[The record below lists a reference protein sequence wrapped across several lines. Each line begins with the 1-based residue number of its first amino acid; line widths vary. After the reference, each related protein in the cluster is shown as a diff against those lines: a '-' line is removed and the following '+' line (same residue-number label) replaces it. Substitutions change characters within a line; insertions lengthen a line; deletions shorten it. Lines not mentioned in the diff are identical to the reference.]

1 MGTAAV
7 AAWGLYSAFNLP
19 IDAVPD
25 ITNNQVQVVTTA
37 PALAP
42 QEVEQFITY
51 PVELAMA
58 NLAGVEEVRS
68 VSRYG
73 LSVVTVV
80 FGDNVDNLAA
90 RQRVNEQIDQAA
102 GQIPPGIERPGL
114 MPITTGLGE
123 IYQYT
128 LEVDPRYTYDL
139 AELRSIHDW
148 QIKRQLSGIPGV
160 VELSSFGGKLKQYE
174 VAVNPDRLSEVGLT
188 MADVFDAVAQG
199 NQNAGGA
206 YIEKS
211 EEAWYIRLEGLYQT
225 TSDIEQVALRS
236 PVLGTP
242 VLVRDIAKVGFG
254 AAPRYGA
261 LTRDGKGEA
270 VGGIFLM
277 LKGANSYEVTQ
288 AIEDR
293 MAQIAPSLPP
303 GIRIEPYL
311 NRSDLVGRAL
321 STVSR
326 NLIEGG
332 LIVVFVLILL
342 LGNLRAGL
350 VVASVIPLSLLFA
363 LACMRLA
370 GVSANLM
377 SLGAIDFGIVVDGA
391 VIVVEA
397 VMAAMHGKARMP
409 SVERDEVVARSA
421 GAIYQSAAFGV
432 LIILVVF
439 VPILSLTGIEGKMF
453 RPMAQTVGFAL
464 IGALIFS
471 VTYVPALA
479 ALVLKPGERENRSE
493 RVMHQLRLRY
503 ESVLQR
509 ALNRGGSILSV
520 ALALFVGALL
530 LFQQLGSVFIPSL
543 EEGDLAMQLS
553 IPTGSNL
560 GEMTR
565 ITTQAEQRLMAKFP
579 EVTHV
584 VSKIGTAEVPTDPMP
599 MEAADVM
606 ILLKPKSEWTSAET
620 REELVALME
629 AELANVWG
637 AVFEFTQPIQLRFN
651 ELISGSKSDIA
662 LQLYGDD
669 LDTLAVIAARM
680 AAAVEGIPG
689 AADVKVEATQGMRFH
704 RWVPDRQAMAYY
716 GITLNQVSQAI
727 EHGFAGGIAGTV
739 YEGQKRFDVAVRLD
753 SSSRSDAAAGSVL
766 LRGANGDLVPL
777 TAVAQR
783 IETVGPSQIS
793 RSQTSRRISVGINV
807 RERDVASVV
816 SDIETK
822 LATSVALPT
831 GYRLHIGG
839 DFENLRAAVARLQ
852 VAVPVALV
860 LIFVLLYF
868 TFRSAAY
875 AVVIFSAIPLS
886 AVGGVAFLAL
896 RGMPF
901 SISAGIGFIALFGVV
916 VLNGIVLASRVRD
929 LSTEGLPWREAVVR
943 GSADRLRAVLMTAT
957 VAALGFVPMAFSTS
971 AGAEVQ
977 KPLATVVIGGL
988 VSATLLTLGVLP
1000 LLLLRFER
1008 WLNKGM
1014 VTVLLVGF
1022 AAFGVSAQQAP
1033 SPGGSQQAPGLGEAQ
1048 MAPSLDEAVRS
1059 AIKVHASAQL
1069 AVLEVA
1075 RAKAEPSVVLGNGQL
1090 TAQYGQMNAADLDR
1104 YVSYEQPLGSIAQHV
1119 ARSQRNA
1126 AAVDW
1131 KEAQAEAQLRA
1142 VERDVTLLV
1151 AEYDVTRGRLEFA
1164 ERIHSQLSR
1173 DAGRIQA
1180 RVDAGEWS
1188 ATEGRSAQLALDQW
1202 QVTLARLEAQLQ
1214 DLVADLATATGL
1226 AWPLA
1231 PQALTPQAML
1241 LDADTTLHPALLAA
1255 LEGAQRTAQAEA
1267 RLAGA
1272 EAWSPQWSVG
1282 GFRQELEKVP
1292 GFQGV
1297 VVGMSVPLDPAA
1309 QARRRQ
1315 SRISSA
1321 MAEVETEYGARQMR
1335 QDFAAQRANAARWAL
1350 RAPREAD
1357 WTKLRLLFEGLSAQL
1372 REGEV
1377 NFYEYRLA
1385 QSGAWDLAQAHFDAE
1400 LAARSAACQVRFYQS
1415 SHPSL

>member
-1 MGTAAV
+1 MLIFMGTAAIAV
-7 AAWGLYSAFNLP
+7 WGLYSAINLP

-25 ITNNQVQVVTTA
+25 ITNNQVQIVTTA

-58 NLAGVEEVRS
+58 NLAGIEEVRS

-80 FGDNVDNLAA
+80 FGDEVNNMAA
-90 RQRVNEQIDQAA
+90 RQRVNEQIDRAA

-128 LEVDPRYTYDL
+128 LEVDAQHHYDL
-139 AELRSIHDW
+139 TELRSIHDW

-160 VELSSFGGKLKQYE
+160 VEISSFGGKLKQYE
-174 VAVNPDRLSEVGLT
+174 VAVNPTRLSEVGLT
-188 MADVFDAVAQG
+188 MTEVYDAVAQG

-211 EEAWYIRLEGLYQT
+211 EEAWYIRLEGLYQNL
-225 TSDIEQVALRS
+225 SDIEQVALRS
-236 PVLGTP
+236 PLLGTP
-242 VLVRDIAKVGFG
+242 VLVRDVAVVGFG

-277 LKGANSYEVTQ
+277 LKGANSYDVTQ
-288 AIEDR
+288 AIEER
-293 MAQIAPSLPP
+293 IAQIASSLPP
-303 GIRIEPYL
+303 GIHIKPYL

-321 STVSR
+321 NTVSR

-363 LACMRLA
+363 LACMRMT

-397 VMAAMHGKARMP
+397 VMAALHGKARMH
-409 SVERDEVVARSA
+409 SVERDQLVARSA

-464 IGALIFS
+464 IGALLFS

-479 ALVLKPGERENRSE
+479 ALVLKPRERENRSE
-493 RVMHQLRLRY
+493 RVMYQLRIRY
-503 ESVLQR
+503 ESMLNR
-509 ALNRGGSILSV
+509 ALNRGGSIISV
-520 ALALFVGALL
+520 AVALFVGAAVV
-530 LFQQLGSVFIPSL
+530 FQQLGSVFIPSL

-560 GEMTR
+560 DEMMR
-565 ITTQAEQRLMAKFP
+565 ITTQAEQRLMEKFP
-579 EVTHV
+579 EVAHV

-629 AELANVWG
+629 AELSNVWG

-669 LDTLAVIAARM
+669 LDTLAVLAARM

-689 AADVKVEATQGMRFH
+689 AADVKVEATQGMRFY
-704 RWVPDRQAMAYY
+704 RWVPDRQAMAYF
-716 GITLNQVSQAI
+716 GLSLSDVSQAI

-753 SSSRSDAAAGSVL
+753 SASRYDASAGSVM
-766 LRGANGDLVPL
+766 LRSTSGELVPL

-793 RSQTSRRISVGINV
+793 RSQASRRISVGVNV

-816 SDIETK
+816 ADIETK
-822 LATSVALPT
+822 LARTLALPT

-839 DFENLRAAVARLQ
+839 DFENLRAAIARLQ

-860 LIFVLLYF
+860 LIFVLLYIAF
-868 TFRSAAY
+868 GSAAY
-875 AVVIFSAIPLS
+875 AAVIFSAIPLS

-929 LSTEGLPWREAVVR
+929 LSAEGLPWREAVVR
-943 GSADRLRAVLMTAT
+943 GSADRLRAVIMTAT

-1000 LLLLRFER
+1000 LLLLWFER
-1008 WLNKGM
+1008 WLNKSALAVM
-1014 VTVLLVGF
+1014 LVGF
-1022 AAFGVSAQQAP
+1022 ATLGLSAQHT
-1033 SPGGSQQAPGLGEAQ
+1033 
-1048 MAPSLDEAVRS
+1048 PSLSEAVR
-1059 AIKVHASAQL
+1059 AAHKVHASAQL
-1069 AVLEVA
+1069 AQLEV
-1075 RAKAEPSVVLGNGQL
+1075 RMAKAEANVVLGSGQL
-1090 TAQYGQMNAADLDR
+1090 TGQYGQMNSVDYDR

-1119 ARSQRNA
+1119 ARGQRNTA
-1126 AAVDW
+1126 AIYW
-1131 KEAQAEAQLRA
+1131 KEAQAETQLRA
-1142 VERDVTLLV
+1142 VERDVALMV
-1151 AEYDVTRGRLEFA
+1151 AEYVVTHGRLEFA
-1164 ERIHSQLSR
+1164 ARIHTQLSR
-1173 DAGRIQA
+1173 DAVRIQA

-1202 QVTLARLEAQLQ
+1202 QVTLTRLEAQLQ
-1214 DLVADLATATGL
+1214 DVVADLTTATGL
-1226 AWPLA
+1226 EWPLV
-1231 PQALTPQAML
+1231 PQMLTPQAIII
-1241 LDADTTLHPALLAA
+1241 DADTALHPALLAA
-1255 LEGAQRTAQAEA
+1255 LEGAQRTAQAEV

-1292 GFQGV
+1292 GFQGL

-1335 QDFAAQRANAARWAL
+1335 QDFAAQRANAVRWAL
-1350 RAPREAD
+1350 RAPREED
-1357 WTKLRLLFEGLSAQL
+1357 WTRLRLLFDGLSAQL
-1372 REGEV
+1372 LEGEV

-1385 QSGAWDLAQAHFDAE
+1385 QSGAWDLAQAYYDAE
-1400 LAARSAACQVRFYQS
+1400 LAARSVACQVRFYQS

>member
-1 MGTAAV
+1 
-7 AAWGLYSAFNLP
+7 
-19 IDAVPD
+19 
-25 ITNNQVQVVTTA
+25 
-37 PALAP
+37 
-42 QEVEQFITY
+42 
-51 PVELAMA
+51 
-58 NLAGVEEVRS
+58 
-68 VSRYG
+68 
-73 LSVVTVV
+73 
-80 FGDNVDNLAA
+80 
-90 RQRVNEQIDQAA
+90 
-102 GQIPPGIERPGL
+102 
-114 MPITTGLGE
+114 
-123 IYQYT
+123 
-128 LEVDPRYTYDL
+128 
-139 AELRSIHDW
+139 
-148 QIKRQLSGIPGV
+148 
-160 VELSSFGGKLKQYE
+160 
-174 VAVNPDRLSEVGLT
+174 
-188 MADVFDAVAQG
+188 
-199 NQNAGGA
+199 
-206 YIEKS
+206 
-211 EEAWYIRLEGLYQT
+211 
-225 TSDIEQVALRS
+225 
-236 PVLGTP
+236 
-242 VLVRDIAKVGFG
+242 
-254 AAPRYGA
+254 
-261 LTRDGKGEA
+261 
-270 VGGIFLM
+270 
-277 LKGANSYEVTQ
+277 
-288 AIEDR
+288 
-293 MAQIAPSLPP
+293 
-303 GIRIEPYL
+303 
-311 NRSDLVGRAL
+311 
-321 STVSR
+321 
-326 NLIEGG
+326 
-332 LIVVFVLILL
+332 
-342 LGNLRAGL
+342 
-350 VVASVIPLSLLFA
+350 
-363 LACMRLA
+363 
-370 GVSANLM
+370 
-377 SLGAIDFGIVVDGA
+377 
-391 VIVVEA
+391 
-397 VMAAMHGKARMP
+397 
-409 SVERDEVVARSA
+409 
-421 GAIYQSAAFGV
+421 
-432 LIILVVF
+432 
-439 VPILSLTGIEGKMF
+439 
-453 RPMAQTVGFAL
+453 
-464 IGALIFS
+464 
-471 VTYVPALA
+471 
-479 ALVLKPGERENRSE
+479 
-493 RVMHQLRLRY
+493 
-503 ESVLQR
+503 
-509 ALNRGGSILSV
+509 
-520 ALALFVGALL
+520 
-530 LFQQLGSVFIPSL
+530 
-543 EEGDLAMQLS
+543 
-553 IPTGSNL
+553 
-560 GEMTR
+560 
-565 ITTQAEQRLMAKFP
+565 
-579 EVTHV
+579 
-584 VSKIGTAEVPTDPMP
+584 
-599 MEAADVM
+599 M

-753 SSSRSDAAAGSVL
+753 SSSRYDASAGSVM
-766 LRGANGDLVPL
+766 LRSANGDLIPL

-822 LATSVALPT
+822 LASSVALPT

-875 AVVIFSAIPLS
+875 AAVIFSAIPLS

-1033 SPGGSQQAPGLGEAQ
+1033 S
-1048 MAPSLDEAVRS
+1048 LDEAVRS

-1173 DAGRIQA
+1173 NAGRIQA

-1321 MAEVETEYGARQMR
+1321 MAEVETRAMAAMARRNAFMLSPETGSVEPSVSVVENPVPWITSLSVSECW
-1335 QDFAAQRANAARWAL
+1335 ARATS
-1350 RAPREAD
+1350 PCG
-1357 WTKLRLLFEGLSAQL
+1357 F
-1372 REGEV
+1372 
-1377 NFYEYRLA
+1377 
-1385 QSGAWDLAQAHFDAE
+1385 
-1400 LAARSAACQVRFYQS
+1400 
-1415 SHPSL
+1415 

>member
-1 MGTAAV
+1 MLVFLGTAAV
-7 AAWGLYSAFNLP
+7 AAWGLYSAFHLP

-80 FGDNVDNLAA
+80 FRDDVDNLAA

-128 LEVDPRYTYDL
+128 LEVDQGHRYSL

-160 VELSSFGGKLKQYE
+160 VELSSFGGQLKQYE
-174 VAVNPDRLSEVGLT
+174 VAVNPDRLSEAGLT
-188 MADVFDAVAQG
+188 MADVYDAVAQG

-211 EEAWYIRLEGLYQT
+211 EEAWYIRLEGLYQNL
-225 TSDIEQVALRS
+225 SDLEAVALRS

-242 VLVRDIAKVGFG
+242 VLVRDVAEVRFG
-254 AAPRYGA
+254 SAPRYGA

-288 AIEDR
+288 AIEER
-293 MAQIAPSLPP
+293 MAQIASSLPP

-332 LIVVFVLILL
+332 LIVVFVLIVL

-363 LACMRLA
+363 LGCMRWA

-397 VMAAMHGKARMP
+397 VLAAMHGAARM
-409 SVERDEVVARSA
+409 SSRERDDVVARSA
-421 GAIYQSAAFGV
+421 GAIYRSAAFGV

-464 IGALIFS
+464 VGALIFS

-479 ALVLKPGERENRSE
+479 ALVLKPSERENRSE
-493 RVMHQLRLRY
+493 QWMHRLRLRY
-503 ESVLQR
+503 ASVLEWAISR
-509 ALNRGGSILSV
+509 S
-520 ALALFVGALL
+520 GALL
-530 LFQQLGSVFIPSL
+530 SLAVALFLGAIVVFQQLGSVFIPSL

-560 GEMTR
+560 DEMTR

-579 EVTHV
+579 EVKHV

-620 REELVALME
+620 REELVAQME
-629 AELANVWG
+629 AELAHVWG
-637 AVFEFTQPIQLRFN
+637 ALFEFTQPIQLRFN

-669 LDTLAVIAARM
+669 LDTLAALAGRM
-680 AAAVEGIPG
+680 ASAVEGIPG
-689 AADVKVEATQGMRFH
+689 AADVKVEATQGMRFY
-704 RWVPDRQAMAYY
+704 RWVPDRQAMAYH

-753 SSSRSDAAAGSVL
+753 SSSRSDAAAGSVM
-766 LRGANGDLVPL
+766 LRSIHGDLVPL

-783 IETVGPSQIS
+783 VETVGPSQIS
-793 RSQTSRRISVGINV
+793 RSQASRRISVGINV

-816 SDIETK
+816 ADIETQ
-822 LATSVALPT
+822 LAATVKLPT
-831 GYRLHIGG
+831 GYRLHVGG

-875 AVVIFSAIPLS
+875 AAVIFSAIPLS

-929 LSTEGLPWREAVVR
+929 LSAEGLPWREAVVR

-988 VSATLLTLGVLP
+988 VSATLLTLGILP

-1008 WLNKGM
+1008 WLTKSAL
-1014 VTVLLVGF
+1014 TVLFVGF
-1022 AAFGVSAQQAP
+1022 AALGASAQR
-1033 SPGGSQQAPGLGEAQ
+1033 
-1048 MAPSLDEAVRS
+1048 APSLSEAVRS
-1059 AIKVHASAQL
+1059 AHQVHASAQL
-1069 AVLEVA
+1069 AQLEVA
-1075 RAKAEPSVVLGNGQL
+1075 LAKAEPSVVLGSGQL
-1090 TAQYGQMNAADLDR
+1090 TAQYGQMNAVDLDR
-1104 YVSYEQPLGSIAQHV
+1104 YLSYEQPLGSVAQHV

-1131 KEAQAEAQLRA
+1131 KVAQAEAQLRA
-1142 VERDVTLLV
+1142 VERDVALLV
-1151 AEYDVTRGRLEFA
+1151 AEYEVLRGRLAFA
-1164 ERIHSQLSR
+1164 AQIHRQLSL

-1188 ATEGRSAQLALDQW
+1188 MTEGRSAQLALDQW
-1202 QVTLARLEAQLQ
+1202 QVTLAQLEGQVQ
-1214 DLVADLATATGL
+1214 EVAAALGTATGL
-1226 AWPLA
+1226 AWPV
-1231 PQALTPQAML
+1231 TPQEL
-1241 LDADTTLHPALLAA
+1241 ETQDWTIDADTSLHPSLRASLD
-1255 LEGAQRTAQAEA
+1255 GARRTAQAEA
-1267 RLAGA
+1267 RLSGA

-1292 GFQGV
+1292 GFQGL
-1297 VVGMSVPLDPAA
+1297 VVGLSVPLDPAA
-1309 QARRRQ
+1309 QARLRQ
-1315 SRISSA
+1315 SRIA
-1321 MAEVETEYGARQMR
+1321 HTMTEVETEYRARQMR
-1335 QDFAAQRANAARWAL
+1335 LDFAAQRANAARWAMRRP
-1350 RAPREAD
+1350 RAED

-1377 NFYEYRLA
+1377 HFYEYRLA
-1385 QSGAWDLAQAHFDAE
+1385 QTGAWDLAQAHFDAE
-1400 LAARSAACQVRFYQS
+1400 LAARRAASQVRFYQS
-1415 SHPSL
+1415 SHPTL

>member
-1 MGTAAV
+1 MIQRIINFSVRAKMLVFMGTAAI

-80 FGDNVDNLAA
+80 FGDEVDNLAA

-128 LEVDPRYTYDL
+128 LEVDPRYRYDL

-174 VAVNPDRLSEVGLT
+174 VAVNPDRLSELGLT
-188 MADVFDAVAQG
+188 MADVFDAVTQG

-211 EEAWYIRLEGLYQT
+211 EEAWYIRLEGLYQGL
-225 TSDIEQVALRS
+225 SDIEHVALRS
-236 PVLGTP
+236 PLLGTP
-242 VLVRDIAKVGFG
+242 VLVRDIAEVSFG

-332 LIVVFVLILL
+332 LIVVLVLIVL

-350 VVASVIPLSLLFA
+350 VVASVIPLALLFA
-363 LACMRLA
+363 LACMRWA

-397 VMAAMHGKARMP
+397 VLAAMHGKARMP

-464 IGALIFS
+464 VGALIFS

-493 RVMHQLRLRY
+493 RVMHQLRVRY
-503 ESVLQR
+503 AGLLNR
-509 ALNRGGSILSV
+509 ALNRGGTLLSV
-520 ALALFVGALL
+520 ALALFVGAVL

-560 GEMTR
+560 DEMTR

-579 EVTHV
+579 EVKHV

-620 REELVALME
+620 REELVAQME
-629 AELANVWG
+629 AELTNVWG
-637 AVFEFTQPIQLRFN
+637 ALFEFTQPIQLRFN

-669 LDTLAVIAARM
+669 LDTLAVLAARM
-680 AAAVEGIPG
+680 ASAVEGIPG
-689 AADVKVEATQGMRFH
+689 AADVKVEATQGMRFY
-704 RWVPDRQAMAYY
+704 RWVPDRQAMAYH
-716 GITLNQVSQAI
+716 GIALSQVSQAI

-753 SSSRSDAAAGSVL
+753 SVSRRDGGAGTVM
-766 LRGANGDLVPL
+766 LRSANGDLIPL

-783 IETVGPSQIS
+783 VETVGPSQIS

-816 SDIETK
+816 ADIESK
-822 LATSVALPT
+822 LAATVKLPT

-860 LIFVLLYF
+860 LIFVLLYL

-875 AVVIFSAIPLS
+875 AAVIFSAIPLS

-929 LSTEGLPWREAVVR
+929 LSAEGLPWREAVVR

-988 VSATLLTLGVLP
+988 VSATLLTLGILP
-1000 LLLLRFER
+1000 VLLLRFER
-1008 WLNKGM
+1008 WLAKGVM
-1014 VTVLLVGF
+1014 TLLLLGF
-1022 AAFGVSAQQAP
+1022 AAFGASAQQAP
-1033 SPGGSQQAPGLGEAQ
+1033 SLGEA
-1048 MAPSLDEAVRS
+1048 VR
-1059 AIKVHASAQL
+1059 AAQKVHARAQL

-1142 VERDVTLLV
+1142 VERDVALLV
-1151 AEYDVTRGRLEFA
+1151 AEYEVARGRLAFA

-1214 DLVADLATATGL
+1214 ELVADLATATGL

-1231 PQALTPQAML
+1231 PQVLTPQAML
-1241 LDADTTLHPALLAA
+1241 LDADTTLHPALVAA
-1255 LEGAQRTAQAEA
+1255 LEGAQRTALADA
-1267 RLAGA
+1267 RLVGA

-1282 GFRQELEKVP
+1282 GFRQQLEKVP
-1292 GFQGV
+1292 GFQGL
-1297 VVGMSVPLDPAA
+1297 VVGLSVPLDPAA

-1321 MAEVETEYGARQMR
+1321 MAEVEAEYSARQMR

-1350 RAPREAD
+1350 RAPRQDD
-1357 WTKLRLLFEGLSAQL
+1357 WTTLDQLFDGLSAQL

-1400 LAARSAACQVRFYQS
+1400 LAARSAACMVRFYQS

>member
-1 MGTAAV
+1 MIQRIINLSVRAKLLVFTGTAV
-7 AAWGLYSAFNLP
+7 LAAWGLYSALNLP

-25 ITNNQVQVVTTA
+25 ITNNQVQIVTTA

-80 FGDNVDNLAA
+80 FHDGVDNLAA

-102 GQIPPGIERPGL
+102 GQLPPGIERPGL

-128 LEVDPRYTYDL
+128 LEVDAGHLYDL

-174 VAVNPDRLSEVGLT
+174 VAVNPNRLAEVGLT
-188 MADVFDAVAQG
+188 LADVYDAVAQG

-211 EEAWYIRLEGLYQT
+211 EEAWYIRLEGLYQGL
-225 TSDIEQVALRS
+225 SDIEQVALSS
-236 PVLGTP
+236 PLLGTP
-242 VLVRDIAKVGFG
+242 VLVRDIAEVRFG

-277 LKGANSYEVTQ
+277 LKGANSYEVTK

-409 SVERDEVVARSA
+409 AVERDEVVARSA

-464 IGALIFS
+464 VGALIFS

-493 RVMHQLRLRY
+493 RIMHQLRLRY
-503 ESVLQR
+503 ESLLEHT
-509 ALNRGGSILSV
+509 LNRSGIVLSAAV
-520 ALALFVGALL
+520 VLFFGTLVV
-530 LFQQLGSVFIPSL
+530 FSQLGSVFIPNL

-560 GEMTR
+560 DEMTR

-579 EVTHV
+579 EVKHV

-620 REELVALME
+620 REELVAQME
-629 AELANVWG
+629 AELTNVWG
-637 AVFEFTQPIQLRFN
+637 ALFEFAQPIQLRFN

-669 LDTLAVIAARM
+669 LDTLAVLAGRM

-689 AADVKVEATQGMRFH
+689 AADIKVEATQGMRFH

-727 EHGFAGGIAGTV
+727 EHGFAGGLAGTV

-766 LRGANGDLVPL
+766 LRGSNGDLVPL

-816 SDIETK
+816 ADIEAK
-822 LATSVALPT
+822 LATSIRLPT

-852 VAVPVALV
+852 IAVPVALV

-868 TFRSAAY
+868 TFGSAAY
-875 AVVIFSAIPLS
+875 AAVIFSAIPLS

-916 VLNGIVLASRVRD
+916 VLNGIVLASRVRE
-929 LSTEGLPWREAVVR
+929 LAHQGQSWRDAVVH

-1008 WLNKGM
+1008 WLNKGLA
-1014 VTVLLVGF
+1014 TVLLVAF
-1022 AAFGVSAQQAP
+1022 AALGAAAQP
-1033 SPGGSQQAPGLGEAQ
+1033 
-1048 MAPSLDEAVRS
+1048 APSLGEAVRS
-1059 AIKVHASAQL
+1059 AHKVHASAQL
-1069 AVLEVA
+1069 AQLSVA
-1075 RAKAEPSVVLGNGQL
+1075 MAKAEPSVVLGNGQL

-1104 YVSYEQPLGSIAQHV
+1104 YVSYEQPLGSVAQHL
-1119 ARSQRNA
+1119 ARGQRNSA
-1126 AAVDW
+1126 YVDL
-1131 KEAQAEAQLRA
+1131 KEAEAEVQLRSL
-1142 VERDVTLLV
+1142 ERDVRLLV
-1151 AEYDVTRGRLEFA
+1151 ANYEVTRGRLDFA
-1164 ERIHSQLSR
+1164 AYIHAQLIR
-1173 DAGRIQA
+1173 DASRIQA

-1188 ATEGRSAQLALDQW
+1188 ATEGRSAQLSIDQW
-1202 QVTLARLEAQLQ
+1202 TVTLTALEAQLQ
-1214 DLVADLATATGL
+1214 DAASALAAATGL
-1226 AWPLA
+1226 DWPVT
-1231 PQALTPQAML
+1231 PRALEPNPWT
-1241 LDADTTLHPALLAA
+1241 LDPDTTLHSAFTAVGW
-1255 LEGAQRTAQAEA
+1255 GAQRAARADA
-1267 RLAGA
+1267 RLAGTT
-1272 EAWSPQWSVG
+1272 AWSPQWSVG
-1282 GFRQELEKVP
+1282 GFRQQLEQVK

-1297 VVGMSVPLDPAA
+1297 IVGMAIPLDPAA
-1309 QARRRQ
+1309 QARFKQ
-1315 SRISSA
+1315 SRIAQDMTLVESSFSL
-1321 MAEVETEYGARQMR
+1321 RQMR
-1335 QDFAAQRANAARWAL
+1335 LDFAAQRANAARWMSRTA
-1350 RAPREAD
+1350 RSED
-1357 WTKLRLLFEGLSAQL
+1357 WTALQQLFDGLSAQL

-1385 QSGAWDLAQAHFDAE
+1385 QSNAWSLAQSHFDAE
-1400 LAARSAACQVRFYQS
+1400 LAARSAASLVLFYQS
-1415 SHPSL
+1415 SHSSL

>member
-1 MGTAAV
+1 MLVFLGTAV
-7 AAWGLYSAFNLP
+7 IAAWGLYSAIHVP

-80 FGDNVDNLAA
+80 FRDDVDNMAA

-102 GQIPPGIERPGL
+102 DQIPAGIERPGL

-128 LEVDPRYTYDL
+128 LEVDAGHHYDL

-160 VELSSFGGKLKQYE
+160 VELSSFGGLLKQYE
-174 VAVNPDRLSEVGLT
+174 VAVNPNRLSEVGLT
-188 MADVFDAVAQG
+188 MADVYDAVAQG

-225 TSDIEQVALRS
+225 LEDIEQVSLSS

-242 VLVRDIAKVGFG
+242 VLVRDIAEVSFG
-254 AAPRYGA
+254 SAPRYGA

-293 MAQIAPSLPP
+293 MASIEKSLPP

-363 LACMRLA
+363 LSCMRLA

-397 VMAAMHGKARMP
+397 VLAAMHGKARMP
-409 SVERDEVVARSA
+409 SVERDEVVAKSA

-432 LIILVVF
+432 VIILVVF
-439 VPILSLTGIEGKMF
+439 VPILTLTGIEGKMF

-479 ALVLKPGERENRSE
+479 ALVLKPGEGENRSE
-493 RVMHQLRLRY
+493 KVMHQLRVRY
-503 ESVLQR
+503 EGL
-509 ALNRGGSILSV
+509 LNRSIPKGGWVLSAAV
-520 ALALFVGALL
+520 GLFLGALVV
-530 LFQQLGSVFIPSL
+530 FQQLGSVFIPSL

-560 GEMTR
+560 HEMTR

-579 EVTHV
+579 EVKHV

-620 REELVALME
+620 REELVAKME
-629 AELANVWG
+629 AELTNVWG
-637 AVFEFTQPIQLRFN
+637 ALFEFTQPIQLRFN

-662 LQLYGDD
+662 LQVYGDD
-669 LDTLAVIAARM
+669 LDTLAAIAARM

-704 RWVPDRQAMAYY
+704 RWVPDRQAMAYH
-716 GITLNQVSQAI
+716 GITLSQVSQAI

-739 YEGQKRFDVAVRLD
+739 YEGQRRFDVAVRLD
-753 SSSRSDAAAGSVL
+753 QDHRNDADAGNVMLRST
-766 LRGANGDLVPL
+766 NGELIPL
-777 TAVAQR
+777 TAVAKR

-807 RERDVASVV
+807 RERDIASVV
-816 SDIETK
+816 ADIETK
-822 LATSVALPT
+822 LEQDVPLPA

-852 VAVPVALV
+852 VAVPVALA
-860 LIFVLLYF
+860 LILVLLYF
-868 TFRSAAY
+868 TFGSVAY
-875 AVVIFSAIPLS
+875 AGVIFSAIPLS

-916 VLNGIVLASRVRD
+916 VLNGIVLASRVRE
-929 LSTEGLPWREAVVR
+929 LANQGLEWNEAVVQ

-1000 LLLLRFER
+1000 LLLIRFKR
-1008 WLNKGM
+1008 WLKPSHL
-1014 VTVLLVGF
+1014 VVALLL
-1022 AAFGVSAQQAP
+1022 AATTGALAQSAP
-1033 SPGGSQQAPGLGEAQ
+1033 SAA
-1048 MAPSLDEAVRS
+1048 EAV
-1059 AIKVHASAQL
+1059 AAAQKVHASAQL
-1069 AVLEVA
+1069 AQLQV
-1075 RAKAEPSVVLGNGQL
+1075 RIAKAEPTVVLGSGQV
-1090 TAQYGQMNAADLDR
+1090 TAQYGQMNAIDMDR
-1104 YVSYEQPLGSIAQHV
+1104 YVSYEQPLGSVAQHV
-1119 ARSQRNA
+1119 ARGQRNA
-1126 AAVDW
+1126 ANVDW
-1131 KEAQAEAQLRA
+1131 KQAEAEVQLRA
-1142 VERDVTLLV
+1142 LERDVRMLHAGYEV
-1151 AEYDVTRGRLEFA
+1151 ARGRLAFA
-1164 ERIHSQLSR
+1164 SSVQSQLAQ
-1173 DAGRIQA
+1173 DAARIRA
-1180 RVDAGEWS
+1180 RVANGEWS
-1188 ATEGRSAQLALDQW
+1188 GTEGISAQLALDQW
-1202 QVTLARLEAQLQ
+1202 SVTLTALENEVEMLA
-1214 DLVADLATATGL
+1214 ADLTAATGL
-1226 AWPLA
+1226 SWPKG
-1231 PQALTPQAML
+1231 PKALTATSIA
-1241 LDADTTLHPALLAA
+1241 LDLDTNLHPALVAA
-1255 LEGAQRTAQAEA
+1255 AEGAQRTASADA
-1267 RLAGA
+1267 RLASVS
-1272 EAWSPQWSVG
+1272 AWSPQWSVG

-1292 GFQGV
+1292 GYQGLI
-1297 VVGMSVPLDPAA
+1297 VGVAVPLDPAA
-1309 QARRRQ
+1309 QARQRQ
-1315 SRISSA
+1315 ARLTA
-1321 MAEVETEYGARQMR
+1321 EATEVETAYALRQMR
-1335 QDFAAQRANAARWAL
+1335 YDFEAQRRNAARWADRL
-1350 RAPREAD
+1350 PREAD
-1357 WTKLRLLFEGLSAQL
+1357 WSTLDRLFQGLSAQL
-1372 REGEV
+1372 REGEI
-1377 NFYEYRLA
+1377 NFFEYRQA
-1385 QSGAWDLAQAHFDAE
+1385 QSNAWSLAQAHFDAM
-1400 LAARSAACQVRFYQS
+1400 LSAQTAVCQIQFYQS
-1415 SHPSL
+1415 THPTSL